1 MDSQLQNLKLIF
13 SFLEDGLVLLNDNGV
28 IVTNNPAAC
37 SILGFE
43 NESIRSRRLLE
54 LLEKESRDQN
64 LINFLRDAL
73 QKETIKKH
81 NIISYYNNKHIMREL
96 MVSIKLMP
104 IEDGVKDGRNYFLL
118 VIRDVTQMM
127 EYHRRLLAEKLE
139 GMERVA
145 RAVAH
150 SIRNP
155 VTSIGGIA
163 NHLLNKHAAD
173 ASDIQYLRRIIAES
187 RRLEQVVSG
196 VREYTDLAEIQA
208 RPVDLRTLIA
218 STIMNFNL
226 PAERHNVEIKCS
238 AFLKATA
245 GSLTVIADPTLL
257 DKLFKIL
264 LNNALDAMPEGGLIT
279 VNVNATSD
287 GFIVTIS
294 DTGKGIAPDDMPYL
308 FDPLFTTK
316 TDAVGMNMAIAL
328 RIVREHHGTINVDS
342 LPDEGTTF
350 KIDLPANGPNSM
362 WPRFARH

>member
-1 MDSQLQNLKLIF
+1 MDRQSENLKLIF
-13 SFLEDGLVLLNDNGV
+13 AFLDDGLVLLNGNGV

-43 NESIRSRRLLE
+43 NESISSRRLLE
-54 LLEKESRDQN
+54 LLEKESRDQS
-64 LINFLRDAL
+64 LINFIQDAL
-73 QKETIKKH
+73 QKETSRTH
-81 NIISYYNNKHIMREL
+81 NIISYHNKHVLREL
-96 MVSIKLMP
+96 IVSIKLMAVG
-104 IEDGVKDGRNYFLL
+104 DAGKGGRNYFLL

-257 DKLFKIL
+257 EKLFKIL

-279 VNVNATSD
+279 VNLNATSD

-294 DTGKGIAPDDMPYL
+294 DTGKGIASDDMPYL